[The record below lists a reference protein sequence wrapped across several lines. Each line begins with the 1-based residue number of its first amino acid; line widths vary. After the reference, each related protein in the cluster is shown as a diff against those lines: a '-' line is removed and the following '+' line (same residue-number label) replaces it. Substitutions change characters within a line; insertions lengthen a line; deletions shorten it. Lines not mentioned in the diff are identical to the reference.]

1 MLMICQTVC
10 CFGLV
15 LDSFVKTGD
24 RKVPILVGPLY
35 HFNCCMEMS
44 NSSNYSYDIIL
55 QFSLSAF
62 VSLKKKVVAPYMSIG
77 VWAFSLLDGETSQI
91 EILHIHT
98 VATPVGGVGACPT

>member
-10 CFGLV
+10 CFGLF

-62 VSLKKKVVAPYMSIG
+62 VSLKKK
-77 VWAFSLLDGETSQI
+77 LLHRICQ
-91 EILHIHT
+91 
-98 VATPVGGVGACPT
+98 